1 MKVYMCN
8 KRYTIYGD
16 KIKVQ
21 GITLKINKF
30 IDLFFILFLKC
41 RKLYKNAC
49 LKLKVLLHSS

>member
-1 MKVYMCN
+1 MCN